1 MDGAHTSEE
10 TRKFRLVH
18 LERSVQSDN
27 DRGLFTTLH
36 NRVAEPIKIFHLVG
50 SLEVGGTEKGILLTV
65 PRLNRDR
72 FLSVVCS
79 ITPRMPLQSELESQG
94 IRTYTLGIDS
104 RWDIR
109 LVGGLLKLLRKER
122 PDVLHSYLFH
132 ANMVSRVVGRLA
144 RVPIILNSERSV
156 NQDGGFRMF
165 VNHRTHRLAT
175 AVETNSEAGKSYVL
189 RGLGAD
195 PSKVFVVHQGVD
207 TLNSVSQDASGVR
220 RALGLDPE
228 ALVVGFVGRLH
239 PVKGLS
245 YCVRAFSTVVRE
257 LPEARLVLVG
267 DGPERAQLE
276 RLCDVEGVFD
286 RVLFL
291 GQRPDV
297 AQIMSAMDV
306 LVLPSLAEGL
316 SRVVLE
322 AMAMGK
328 PVVATRVGGQSE
340 AVVDGATGLL
350 VPPAEPGALAQA
362 LLKVLSDR
370 TVARQM
376 GAEGRARVDSWFS
389 VDHAVSRYEK
399 LYPRLLASGR

>member
-1 MDGAHTSEE
+1 M
-10 TRKFRLVH
+10 R
-18 LERSVQSDN
+18 
-27 DRGLFTTLH
+27 

-65 PRLNRDR
+65 PRLSRDR

-79 ITPRMPLQSELESQG
+79 ITARMPLQSELESQG

-109 LVGGLLKLLRKER
+109 LVGRLLKLLRKER

-189 RGLGAD
+189 RRLGAD
-195 PSKVFVVHQGVD
+195 PSKVFLVHQGVD

-350 VPPAEPGALAQA
+350 VLPAEPGALAQA

-376 GAEGRARVDSWFS
+376 GAEGRARVESWFS
-389 VDHAVSRYEK
+389 VDHAVSRYEQ
-399 LYPRLLASGR
+399 LYPSLLASGR